1 MIANISPA
9 LEAVGETIST
19 LKFADRAKTV
29 KNAARVNQDFDQKTL
44 LRKYERELKRLRD
57 ELAQR
62 SKTVV
67 SMDSL

>member
-29 KNAARVNQDFDQKTL
+29 KNAARDNQDFAKKTL